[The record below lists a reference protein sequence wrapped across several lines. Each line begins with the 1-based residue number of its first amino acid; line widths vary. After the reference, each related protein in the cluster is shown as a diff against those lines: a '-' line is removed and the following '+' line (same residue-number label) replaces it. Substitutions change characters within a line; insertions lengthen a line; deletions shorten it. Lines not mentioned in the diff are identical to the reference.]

1 MQFDKT
7 QAQHERASRVIPGGV
22 NSGVR
27 SLAEPLPHHYT
38 HATGARL
45 YDVDGHEFIDY
56 SLGQGPMFLG
66 HSPQPVIDAV
76 KAQLDKGGII
86 TAGQSEDEIIAAELL
101 VKHIPCADKVRFTT
115 TGSEAVHAGLRLA
128 RSATGRDMVLRFEGH
143 YHGWL
148 DTIAWNPP
156 ARDIEL
162 GLPEDPILRPSSQGQ
177 SGSDAAN
184 LLIRPWNDST
194 ILEQTFREHGNSIA
208 AVICDPF
215 ASAAGLIP
223 AEQSFLQ
230 TLRALCS
237 DHGVILIF
245 DEVITGLRV
254 SKGGAQEHYGITP
267 DLATLAKA
275 LGGGMP
281 IGALV
286 GRADLMDRFTAGT
299 VHSGTYNANP
309 MVMAGTRAALEALL
323 EDDGSEFNKA
333 WDAGEKLQA
342 GLSELAA
349 KYSLPLQLRGVP
361 TVFSAS
367 FVPDGSLEITDM
379 RSALHTDIALG
390 KRFLIEMLHR
400 GVQLTSFGIWFVST
414 AHTQQ
419 DVDETLAAADASMAA
434 LVEEGL

>member
-7 QAQHERASRVIPGGV
+7 KAQHERASRVIPGGV

-38 HATGARL
+38 HAKGARL

-66 HSPQPVIDAV
+66 HSPQVVIDAV

-101 VKHIPCADKVRFTT
+101 VKHIPCAEKVRFTT
-115 TGSEAVHAGLRLA
+115 TGSEAVHAALRLA
-128 RSATGRDMVLRFEGH
+128 RSTTGRDTVLRFEGH

-148 DTIAWNPP
+148 DTIAWNHP

-162 GLPEDPILRPSSQGQ
+162 GLPESPILRPSTQGQ
-177 SGSDAAN
+177 SSNDAAN
-184 LLIRPWNDST
+184 LIIRPWNNLE
-194 ILEQTFREHGNSIA
+194 ILEHTFTEHGNTLA

-223 AEQSFLQ
+223 AHQSFLKK
-230 TLRALCS
+230 LRELCTT
-237 DHGVILIF
+237 HGVVLIF

-254 SKGGAQEHYGITP
+254 SRGGAQEHYGITP

-275 LGGGMP
+275 LGAGMP
-281 IGALV
+281 VGALV
-286 GRADLMDRFTAGT
+286 GRADLMDCFTSGT

-323 EDDGSEFNKA
+323 EDDGSEFQKA
-333 WDAGEKLQA
+333 WDAGEELQI
-342 GLSELAA
+342 GLMRLAE
-349 KYSLPLQLRGVP
+349 KHGLPLHLRGVP

-367 FVPDGSLEITDM
+367 FVPHGSSEISDM
-379 RSALHTDIALG
+379 RSAQQTDTTLG

-400 GVQLTSFGIWFVST
+400 GIQLTSFGIWFIST
-414 AHTQQ
+414 AHTQH
-419 DVDETLAAADASMAA
+419 DIDETLTVADASMAV
-434 LVEEGL
+434 LVAEGI